1 MTQEKQDRRV
11 QRTRQL
17 LNEALMALIVEK
29 GYEAI
34 TVQDILDRAN
44 LGRSTFYAHYRDKD
58 DLLLSGFEW
67 LRRLFEEQSQRV
79 ETGTHGPRGESS
91 DPILAFFQHAAEHH
105 DLYKAL
111 VGKKGGEMV
120 QAWLHQYVGD
130 TVRSH
135 LQARSRGARYA
146 IPLDVVVHF
155 AASSFLSLATWW
167 LEHDMPYTAEQM
179 NAIFQQLVMPGI
191 ELAMKSKE

>member
-1 MTQEKQDRRV
+1 MTQARPDRRV

-29 GYEAI
+29 GYEAT

-58 DLLLSGFEW
+58 DLLRSGFEW
-67 LRRLFEEQSQRV
+67 LRRLFEEQSRA
-79 ETGTHGPRGESS
+79 EPGAHKPPSESS
-91 DPILAFFQHAAEHH
+91 DPILAFFRHAGEHH

-111 VGKKGGEMV
+111 VGKRGGEMV

-167 LEHDMPYTAEQM
+167 LDHDMPYTAEQM
-179 NAIFQQLVMPGI
+179 NAMFQQLVSPGI
-191 ELAMKSKE
+191 ETAMRGKE